1 MFNTKIHNSMVEN
14 LFFDNLDT
22 FDDIDTSDVD
32 IDESYDDSYDL
43 YDSFATVEDIELD
56 DIDEFQGFVA
66 EDSSNNDFIDS
77 THEHHHESNKTS
89 QISFTGLGRC
99 RVCNCGGWAG
109 FGDTCENCGHFF
121 NKHI

>member
-56 DIDEFQGFVA
+56 DID
-66 EDSSNNDFIDS
+66 
-77 THEHHHESNKTS
+77 
-89 QISFTGLGRC
+89 
-99 RVCNCGGWAG
+99 
-109 FGDTCENCGHFF
+109 
-121 NKHI
+121 